1 MALLLA
7 GASAE
12 LYRQRQLLQTR
23 DGEARQCEVPPR
35 FEAHRG
41 ELPNLRSQV
50 AAARLPL
57 APEPPA
63 SASAH
68 AGTSCDAEALAAA
81 SSPVP
86 ADEHHHEGDA
96 EVPSEEQLRFL
107 VMSMNAPLF
116 RELGLSTTELEATLR
131 ALSNVQLAFA
141 GLDPNDVDHE
151 KVRAE
156 TRAELV
162 KALGSNKADRFE
174 ALQRTLP
181 ARAQLRELRNYLEDV
196 GTPIDERQQT
206 ALLATFADS
215 AREQHARG
223 AEGFVALPN
232 DAFLARARTILSTDQ
247 LQHFED
253 FQQWG
258 WR

>member
-1 MALLLA
+1 
-7 GASAE
+7 
-12 LYRQRQLLQTR
+12 
-23 DGEARQCEVPPR
+23 VPPR
-35 FEAHRG
+35 FETRRR
-41 ELPNLRSQV
+41 ELPNLSGRV
-50 AAARLPL
+50 AAARAPL

-63 SASAH
+63 VAPAR
-68 AGTSCDAEALAAA
+68 AGTSCDTEAPAAA
-81 SSPVP
+81 SSHVP
-86 ADEHHHEGDA
+86 ADEHHHEPDA

-116 RELGLSTTELEATLR
+116 RELGLSTVELEATLR

-151 KVRAE
+151 KVRTE

-162 KALGSNKADRFE
+162 KALGSTKADRFE

-196 GTPIDERQQT
+196 GTPIDERQQG
-206 ALLATFADS
+206 ALLATLADA
-215 AREQHARG
+215 ARGQHARG

-232 DAFLARARTILSTDQ
+232 DVFLARARTILSADQ
-247 LQHFED
+247 LQHFDD
-253 FQQWG
+253 FRRWG